1 MRSNLERKAEE
12 YCDDITRR
20 ASQSQKDSIV
30 RIKQELLARGLY
42 SFEQYRSMDV
52 YKAVLEAGVTDVE
65 GFLGL
70 HE

>member
-1 MRSNLERKAEE
+1 M
-12 YCDDITRR
+12 
-20 ASQSQKDSIV
+20 
-30 RIKQELLARGLY
+30 LY

-65 GFLGL
+65 GFLVL